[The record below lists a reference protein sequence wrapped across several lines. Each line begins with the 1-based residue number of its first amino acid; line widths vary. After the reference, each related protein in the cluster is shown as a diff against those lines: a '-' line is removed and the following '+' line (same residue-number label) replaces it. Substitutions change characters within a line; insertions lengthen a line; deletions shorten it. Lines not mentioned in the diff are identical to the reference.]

1 MTRSAFS
8 PTVRRPGRLNRS
20 NQIAAT
26 WFLMPILAIFTIL
39 LLIPLG
45 QSALWSFT
53 ELNLYTGEMTFVG
66 VDNYVTVFTDPALL
80 TGVWFT
86 LGFAILN
93 TVIVTVLAI
102 PLAVVLNNTFFGRDF
117 SRALLFF
124 LGVPSLAILGLVW
137 RYIFSPLD
145 SGVINSVLNSVGL
158 QSLPWLADADL
169 ARIAVVFVGI
179 WAAVGWHITLYL
191 AYLQAIP
198 ADLYEQATVDGASP
212 RQQFF
217 NVTLP
222 QLIPAITVSTFL
234 LITAG
239 LRVYD
244 LPFTLTGGGPGYA
257 TNTITQSIIERGVGQ
272 SDFGVGSALAVLFAI
287 ATLIVIVGQMRLSNS
302 VARRYS

>member
-102 PLAVVLNNTFFGRDF
+102 PLAVVLNNAFFGRDF